1 MLKKIINYIPGV
13 AIPLIINFV
22 LTMLYAAYLSPAEYG
37 LLNIY
42 LNTIQIVYSL
52 TLSIFQTAALR
63 FYTSKE
69 YSTEEEYIS
78 SYIFANIF
86 TTILCAIPC
95 GILSLFVKFNW
106 GIILLSVGT
115 NGLFLFIS
123 NLHRVQFNS
132 GRYNKMKVYAAGA
145 ALILLVLFSYI
156 IRPLSF
162 IWPLICVYGTYGFI
176 SIVEI
181 FNLRKKISITH
192 ISKRLL
198 IKSIEYGVPLIGVAL
213 LGNIISSSDQYF
225 LLYFLG
231 KKAVGNYAL
240 GYRLV
245 DAILNNLLMVILLVM
260 TPELNAVH
268 DKSGEDESKVVL
280 KKMINSAVWI
290 MLPFTLAIIA
300 YAKYIIMFFFPK
312 YTDAVIIM
320 SLVVFASVF
329 NGLSMF
335 TCKALELVKKPKYIL
350 YSLIIASLI
359 NCGYNAIF
367 IKIYGVTASAHS
379 SIISYIVY
387 NILLVY
393 YSRRYYD
400 LQLDFRYILKT
411 VLATGVTFLL
421 ATLLMNTWGITN
433 LMIFI
438 IQFLVAVIVYLVCS
452 VILKL
457 FEPFF
462 N

>member
-1 MLKKIINYIPGV
+1 
-13 AIPLIINFV
+13 
-22 LTMLYAAYLSPAEYG
+22 
-37 LLNIY
+37 
-42 LNTIQIVYSL
+42 
-52 TLSIFQTAALR
+52 
-63 FYTSKE
+63 
-69 YSTEEEYIS
+69 
-78 SYIFANIF
+78 
-86 TTILCAIPC
+86 
-95 GILSLFVKFNW
+95 
-106 GIILLSVGT
+106 
-115 NGLFLFIS
+115 
-123 NLHRVQFNS
+123 
-132 GRYNKMKVYAAGA
+132 
-145 ALILLVLFSYI
+145 
-156 IRPLSF
+156 
-162 IWPLICVYGTYGFI
+162 
-176 SIVEI
+176 
-181 FNLRKKISITH
+181 
-192 ISKRLL
+192 
-198 IKSIEYGVPLIGVAL
+198 
-213 LGNIISSSDQYF
+213 
-225 LLYFLG
+225 
-231 KKAVGNYAL
+231 
-240 GYRLV
+240 
-245 DAILNNLLMVILLVM
+245 MVILLVM

-350 YSLIIASLI
+350 YSLIIASII